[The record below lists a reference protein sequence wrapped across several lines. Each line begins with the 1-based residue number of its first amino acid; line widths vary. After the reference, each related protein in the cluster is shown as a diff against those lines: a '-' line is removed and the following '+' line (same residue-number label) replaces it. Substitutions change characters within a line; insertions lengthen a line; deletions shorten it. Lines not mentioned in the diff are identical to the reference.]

1 MNWTSAIRGL
11 KIICS
16 KIKNASNSKPTLRKK
31 KDLKQ
36 NKGNSENPTRIAKKN
51 QSGGIH
57 VGLCRAE
64 TSSQKI
70 LMIGNLSAITGT
82 NQKCLKDKRTFF
94 EKKNLMKRK
103 KKTLSQRKKST
114 YKQNR
119 AESVPF
125 LIVFTANV
133 LKSTAWNYRQNPL
146 EIFLHALQTSFFT
159 TYKHQ

>member
-1 MNWTSAIRGL
+1 MRGL

-16 KIKNASNSKPTLRKK
+16 KIKNVSNSKPTLRKK

-94 EKKNLMKRK
+94 EKKKPHEK
-103 KKTLSQRKKST
+103 KKNIITKKKST

-133 LKSTAWNYRQNPL
+133 LKSTAWNYRKNPL

>member
-1 MNWTSAIRGL
+1 M
-11 KIICS
+11 
-16 KIKNASNSKPTLRKK
+16 
-31 KDLKQ
+31 KQ

-94 EKKNLMKRK
+94 EKKKPHEK
-103 KKTLSQRKKST
+103 KKKHYQKEEKVHINKTE
-114 YKQNR
+114 QNQCH
-119 AESVPF
+119 F
-125 LIVFTANV
+125 
-133 LKSTAWNYRQNPL
+133 
-146 EIFLHALQTSFFT
+146 
-159 TYKHQ
+159 

>member
-1 MNWTSAIRGL
+1 M
-11 KIICS
+11 
-16 KIKNASNSKPTLRKK
+16 
-31 KDLKQ
+31 KQ
-36 NKGNSENPTRIAKKN
+36 NKENSENPIRIAKKN
-51 QSGGIH
+51 QNGGIH
-57 VGLCRAE
+57 VGLCRPE

-82 NQKCLKDKRTFF
+82 NQKCLRDKRTFF
-94 EKKNLMKRK
+94 EKKENPHEKKR
-103 KKTLSQRKKST
+103 KTLSQRKKST

>member
-1 MNWTSAIRGL
+1 MSLLPIFYWVCKKLPTSPVKKVMNWTFMRGL

-94 EKKNLMKRK
+94 EKKTSWKEKKNIITK
-103 KKTLSQRKKST
+103 KKK
-114 YKQNR
+114 Y
-119 AESVPF
+119 
-125 LIVFTANV
+125 I
-133 LKSTAWNYRQNPL
+133 
-146 EIFLHALQTSFFT
+146 
-159 TYKHQ
+159 